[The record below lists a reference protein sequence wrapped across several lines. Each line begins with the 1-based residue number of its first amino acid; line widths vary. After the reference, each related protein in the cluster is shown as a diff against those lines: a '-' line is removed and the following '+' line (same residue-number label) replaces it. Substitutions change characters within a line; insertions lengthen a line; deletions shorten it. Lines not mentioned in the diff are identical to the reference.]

1 MKRGFTLIELL
12 IVIVIIG
19 ILAGIVVG
27 VVGTS
32 ANNKAQDAKKKAVV
46 HEVQNALEQYFLDNN
61 SAYPAAADAAA
72 MKTTLVGA
80 KLLSDSTVLTD
91 NTAGYEITYSNTASP
106 EGYNLGFKLRNQNDS
121 GDNVSG
127 ASQAKIYSVTA
138 KQQ

>member
-1 MKRGFTLIELL
+1 MFKAKNGFTLIELL

-32 ANNKAQDAKKKAVV
+32 ANNKAQDAKSKANV

-61 SAYPAAADAAA
+61 STYPAAADAAT
-72 MKTTLVGA
+72 MKTTLVTA
-80 KLLSDSTVLTD
+80 KLLGSTA
-91 NTAGYEITYSNTASP
+91 NITGLSYVHTASP
-106 EGYNLGFKLRNQNDS
+106 EGYTLSFTLKNQNDS

-127 ASQAKIYSVTA
+127 VSPAKIYSVTA

>member
-1 MKRGFTLIELL
+1 MFKAKRGFTLIELL

-32 ANNKAQDAKKKAVV
+32 ANNKAQDAKSKAIV

-61 SAYPAAADAAA
+61 STYPAAADAAA
-72 MKTTLVGA
+72 MKTALVNA
-80 KLLSDSTVLTD
+80 TLLSASSSITGLTYAH
-91 NTAGYEITYSNTASP
+91 TTTP
-106 EGYNLGFKLRNQNDS
+106 EGYELSFVLKNQNDNS
-121 GDNVSG
+121 PDNIKGTSPNKV
-127 ASQAKIYSVTA
+127 YYVTA

>member
-1 MKRGFTLIELL
+1 MFKAKSGFTLIELL

-32 ANNKAQDAKKKAVV
+32 ANNKAQDAKQKAVV

-61 SAYPAAADAAA
+61 STYPTSTDAAT
-72 MKTTLVGA
+72 MKTALVDA
-80 KLLSDSTVLTD
+80 KLLGSGVTVTGLT
-91 NTAGYEITYSNTASP
+91 YEHTASP
-106 EGYNLGFKLRNQNDS
+106 EGYTLSFVLKNQNDS
-121 GDNVSG
+121 SDNVSG
-127 ASQAKIYSVTA
+127 TSPDKIYSVTA

>member
-1 MKRGFTLIELL
+1 MFKAKRGFTLIELL

-32 ANNKAQDAKKKAVV
+32 ANNKAQDAKSKAAV

-61 SAYPAAADAAA
+61 STYPAAADAAT
-72 MKTTLVGA
+72 MKTALVSA
-80 KLLSDSTVLTD
+80 QLLGDTASVTGLTY
-91 NTAGYEITYSNTASP
+91 THTASP
-106 EGYNLGFKLRNQNDS
+106 EGYTLSFVLKNQNDS
-121 GDNVSG
+121 GDNITGTSPNKTY
-127 ASQAKIYSVTA
+127 QVTA

>member
-1 MKRGFTLIELL
+1 MFKAKRGFTLIELL

-32 ANNKAQDAKKKAVV
+32 ANNKAQDAKQKAVV

-61 SAYPAAADAAA
+61 STYPASADAAA
-72 MKTTLVGA
+72 MKTDLETA
-80 KLLSDSTVLTD
+80 ELLGDVNVDLLTY
-91 NTAGYEITYSNTASP
+91 THTTSP
-106 EGYNLGFKLRNQNDS
+106 EGYSLSFVLKNQNDS
-121 GDNVSG
+121 GDNISG
-127 ASQAKIYSVTA
+127 TKPNKIYEVTA

>member
-1 MKRGFTLIELL
+1 MFKAKRGFTLIELL

-61 SAYPAAADAAA
+61 STYPNVATASALATALQGANLLSANTTLADA
-72 MKTTLVGA
+72 
-80 KLLSDSTVLTD
+80 D
-91 NTAGYEITYSNTASP
+91 YSYTHTASP
-106 EGYNLGFKLRNQNDS
+106 EGYELSFVLKNQNDS
-121 GDNVSG
+121 NPDTIKGT
-127 ASQAKIYSVTA
+127 APAKVYYVTA

>member
-1 MKRGFTLIELL
+1 MFKAKRGFTLIELL

-32 ANNKAQDAKKKAVV
+32 ANNKAQDAKNKAVV

-61 SAYPAAADAAA
+61 STYPSSADAAA
-72 MKTTLVGA
+72 LKTDLVAAELLGA
-80 KLLSDSTVLTD
+80 SANVTDLDYEHLT
-91 NTAGYEITYSNTASP
+91 P
-106 EGYNLGFKLRNQNDS
+106 EGYNLSFTLRNQNDS
-121 GDNVSG
+121 GDNVTG
-127 ASQAKIYSVTA
+127 AKPDKIYVVTA

>member
-1 MKRGFTLIELL
+1 MFKAKRGFTLIELL

-32 ANNKAQDAKKKAVV
+32 ANNKAKDAKSKAVV

-61 SAYPAAADAAA
+61 STYPAAADATA
-72 MKTTLVGA
+72 MKTALTGA
-80 KLLSDSTVLTD
+80 TLLSANTDITGLTYAHTSGPESYTLSFVL
-91 NTAGYEITYSNTASP
+91 
-106 EGYNLGFKLRNQNDS
+106 KNQNDNS
-121 GDNVSG
+121 DNVSG
-127 ASQAKIYSVTA
+127 TAPNKIYSVVA

>member
-1 MKRGFTLIELL
+1 MNLKKGFTLIELL

-61 SAYPAAADAAA
+61 SVYPTAADAAA
-72 MKTTLVGA
+72 LRTALGSTGA
-80 KLLSDSTVLTD
+80 KLLSDTTDVTGLTYAHVDTPAEGYTLSFTLKNQKDLGD
-91 NTAGYEITYSNTASP
+91 NT
-106 EGYNLGFKLRNQNDS
+106 S
-121 GDNVSG
+121 GTEPNRV
-127 ASQAKIYSVTA
+127 YSVSA

>member
-1 MKRGFTLIELL
+1 MFKAKRGFTLIELL

-27 VVGTS
+27 VVGNS
-32 ANNKAQDAKKKAVV
+32 ANNKAQDAKQKAIV
-46 HEVQNALEQYFLDNN
+46 HEVQNSLEQYFLDNN
-61 SAYPAAADAAA
+61 SAYPAAADADA

-80 KLLSDSTVLTD
+80 DLLGAGVNVDALTY
-91 NTAGYEITYSNTASP
+91 AHTASP
-106 EGYNLGFKLRNQNDS
+106 EAYTLSFVLKNQNDS

-127 ASQAKIYSVTA
+127 TSPAKVYSVTA

>member
-1 MKRGFTLIELL
+1 MFKAKRGFTLIELL

-32 ANNKAQDAKKKAVV
+32 ANNKAQDAKSKAVV

-61 SAYPAAADAAA
+61 STYPAATDAAA
-72 MKTTLVGA
+72 MKTALVNA
-80 KLLSDSTVLTD
+80 TLLSNSTSVTGLSYTHQS
-91 NTAGYEITYSNTASP
+91 GP
-106 EGYNLGFKLRNQNDS
+106 EGYELSFVLKNQNENS
-121 GDNVSG
+121 PENIKGTP
-127 ASQAKIYSVTA
+127 KIYFVTA